1 VRGSKSIG
9 SDLGQRER
17 TASIL
22 RDAKGRAIRRGAG
35 MMCPLTLALV
45 TALVVPALAC
55 AATHSTKKRMHKP
68 VAKQAAMAV
77 GIGNPPG
84 CVSGGDPTRWL
95 VAYHATVLH
104 EIIDPRQD
112 PTRMVP
118 CLAAAAAHH
127 YRVTVAI
134 QYWNGWTIAQDVAYF
149 QRMVRLVAPYAW
161 AISIGNEQDIH
172 TGGPPSVPKYVATW
186 RAVEPIVAR
195 LAPRALRVAG
205 EISPWGERFLK
216 SAWSAG
222 LRGAQVMA
230 AHPYRVGRSFRIAD
244 LVRWSASIRKPLWL
258 TEGMAA
264 PRAWGAAVPRSQ
276 FTGAAQGVAWLG

>member
-1 VRGSKSIG
+1 VQK
-9 SDLGQRER
+9 
-17 TASIL
+17 AA
-22 RDAKGRAIRRGAG
+22 AKR
-35 MMCPLTLALV
+35 
-45 TALVVPALAC
+45 
-55 AATHSTKKRMHKP
+55 
-68 VAKQAAMAV
+68 AAMAV

-84 CVSGGDPTRWL
+84 CVSGADPTRSL
-95 VAYHATVLH
+95 RAYHATVLH

-112 PTRMVP
+112 PTSMLP
-118 CLAAAAAHH
+118 CLAAAASRH

-149 QRMVRLVAPYAW
+149 QRIVRLVAPYTW

-172 TGGPPSVPKYVATW
+172 SGGRPDVRKYVATW
-186 RAVEPIVAR
+186 RAIEPIVAR
-195 LAPRALRVAG
+195 LAPHALRVAG
-205 EISPWGERFLK
+205 EVSPWGELFLK
-216 SAWSAG
+216 TAWKAG
-222 LRGAQVMA
+222 LPGAQVIA

-244 LVRWSASIRKPLWL
+244 LVRWCASIRKPLWL